1 MKNQIDAT
9 NLTREVYDLPDY
21 VVKALDENAL
31 WGQYRNRPP
40 YQQND
45 YIGWITRGKRE
56 ETRMKRLIQMLHE
69 LKSGDAYMG
78 MKYNA
83 KDRG

>member
-1 MKNQIDAT
+1 MKNQLDAT
-9 NLTREVYDLPDY
+9 RLTRQVYDLPDY

-31 WGQYRNRPP
+31 WERYRARPP

-56 ETRMKRLIQMLHE
+56 ETRMKRLGQMVDE
-69 LKSGDAYMG
+69 LQKGDSYMG

-83 KDRG
+83 KK